1 MSFTKIIIAAALAV
15 SAMAAP
21 TSPLLAERATDG
33 VVIATYV
40 RRFIEHTFD
49 NSYADTSQNLGG
61 QGCTL
66 NQGGSTSVFTIP
78 ISANNTCT
86 PFSGFPP
93 YQVKSAKTLSV
104 TGNYNCKGEYPCSD
118 VRGTPGPVSVCETA
132 NKYFGGVYILCNA
145 TPHH

>member
-21 TSPLLAERATDG
+21 TSNLLEERATDG
-33 VVIATYV
+33 VVIATY
-40 RRFIEHTFD
+40 
-49 NSYADTSQNLGG
+49 NLGG

-78 ISANNTCT
+78 ISANGTCT

-104 TGNYNCKGEYPCSD
+104 TGNYHCKVVYNDKCGD
-118 VRGTPGPVSVCETA
+118 VQGTPGPTSVCETA

-145 TPHH
+145 K

>member
-40 RRFIEHTFD
+40 RWFVCHTPHHFLTIAQ
-49 NSYADTSQNLGG
+49 SLGG

-86 PFSGFPP
+86 PFSGFSP

-104 TGNYNCKGEYPCSD
+104 TGNYNCKVVYNDKCGD
-118 VRGTPGPVSVCETA
+118 VQGTPGPVSVCETA

-145 TPHH
+145 K